1 MFAPSL
7 IRVKSLET
15 PVTRHCNLRCA
26 ACDHA
31 SSYLSKSF
39 LDAGQFERD
48 LNVLKKAMTADEF
61 RMVGGEPLQHPELE
75 TLIEIVRR
83 SGIAGRVV
91 LVTNGVLLDKASDR
105 LWQSIDRLWLSIYP
119 GVSLGLPL
127 DEIEAR
133 CRENNVVLDARPTHQ
148 FRVVLV
154 NNRIED
160 KGLVGEIYRECKTAH
175 VWKCFTVRN
184 GYFYKCSKGSI
195 MRDRLHHLG
204 IYEDDDA
211 VDGVSLD
218 TTEKLGDRLQA
229 YLDSREPLRACRFCL
244 GTSGPLVPHRQQNK
258 RALDAEIAADHR
270 QLIQE
275 MISKRAAR
283 SLPHGA

>member
-1 MFAPSL
+1 MASLRLPSGYPAQTPVYRNVVMFAPSL

-105 LWQSIDRLWLSIYP
+105 LWQSIDRLGCRSIPACLSASPSTRSKP
-119 GVSLGLPL
+119 G
-127 DEIEAR
+127 
-133 CRENNVVLDARPTHQ
+133 
-148 FRVVLV
+148 
-154 NNRIED
+154 
-160 KGLVGEIYRECKTAH
+160 
-175 VWKCFTVRN
+175 
-184 GYFYKCSKGSI
+184 
-195 MRDRLHHLG
+195 
-204 IYEDDDA
+204 
-211 VDGVSLD
+211 
-218 TTEKLGDRLQA
+218 
-229 YLDSREPLRACRFCL
+229 
-244 GTSGPLVPHRQQNK
+244 
-258 RALDAEIAADHR
+258 
-270 QLIQE
+270 
-275 MISKRAAR
+275 AAR
-283 SLPHGA
+283 TTSFSMRGRRTSSASSW

>member
-160 KGLVGEIYRECKTAH
+160 KPR
-175 VWKCFTVRN
+175 R
-184 GYFYKCSKGSI
+184 
-195 MRDRLHHLG
+195 RDLSG
-204 IYEDDDA
+204 MQ
-211 VDGVSLD
+211 DG
-218 TTEKLGDRLQA
+218 
-229 YLDSREPLRACRFCL
+229 ACL
-244 GTSGPLVPHRQQNK
+244 
-258 RALDAEIAADHR
+258 
-270 QLIQE
+270 E
-275 MISKRAAR
+275 M
-283 SLPHGA
+283 LHGAKRLLLQMLQGVDHAGSPPSSRHIRG